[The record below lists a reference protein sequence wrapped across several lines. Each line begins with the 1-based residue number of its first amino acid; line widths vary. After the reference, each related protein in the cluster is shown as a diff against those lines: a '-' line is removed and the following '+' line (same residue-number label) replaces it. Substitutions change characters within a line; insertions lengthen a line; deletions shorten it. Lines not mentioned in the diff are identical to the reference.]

1 MKNVLDDQNAAYDA
15 LAKKILSGKAIL
27 AQILKFSVKEFSD
40 CTLEDIEGKYIEGDP
55 TLTINTVPL
64 DDIPYIKGRNT
75 ESKSPTEGFVTFDI
89 IFDAI
94 LPTDKE
100 VAKFII
106 NVEPQKTT
114 QNIHY
119 KLMKRAVYYAARLI
133 SSQKEKDF
141 HGDYYNNLKKIFSIW
156 VCMDVQNYRADSI
169 QEYRLTE
176 KVLHGNFHDEIKNY
190 DLITIIILN
199 LGKNPTTHKLLDLL
213 HLIFMELKSLEE
225 KAKILHNDFN
235 IELST
240 DMREELEKMGGLMQ
254 PLLDIAVEQTTERVT
269 KQVTEQV
276 TKRVTAEVATETEK
290 KSKLEAVR
298 NAMESWGLTAEDAMK
313 GLKISPKLQAELK
326 TLI

>member
-1 MKNVLDDQNAAYDA
+1 MKNFLDDKNAAYDA
-15 LAKKILSGKAIL
+15 LAKKILSRKAIL
-27 AQILKFSVKEFSD
+27 AQILKFSVKEFFD
-40 CTLEDIEGKYIEGDP
+40 CTLEEIEGKYIEGDP

-64 DDIPYIKGRNT
+64 DDTLDIKGRNA
-75 ESKSPTEGFVTFDI
+75 ESKSPTEGLVTFDI

-100 VAKFII
+100 IAKFII

-133 SSQKEKDF
+133 SSQKEKEF
-141 HGDYYNNLKKIFSIW
+141 HGDDYNKLKKIFSIW

-176 KVLHGNFHDEIKNY
+176 KVLHGNFHDELENY

-213 HLIFMELKSLEE
+213 HLIFMELKSSEE
-225 KAKILHNDFN
+225 KAKILHDDFD
-235 IELST
+235 IELSS
-240 DMREELEKMGGLMQ
+240 DMKEELEKMGGLMQ
-254 PLLDIAVEQTTERVT
+254 PLLEIAAEKAAAE
-269 KQVTEQV
+269 
-276 TKRVTAEVATETEK
+276 VTAKVAAETEK
-290 KSKLEAVR
+290 KSKLEDIR
-298 NAMESWGLTAEDAMK
+298 NAMESWGLTAEAAMD
-313 GLKISPKLQAELK
+313 GLKISPELQNELRP
-326 TLI
+326 LI